1 MNSAPAYMIAVQLY
15 VVNNVPR
22 RLSMKRASVTA
33 GILLL
38 ATTAAFGA
46 TAPPFT
52 IVSRQVFTLSDKFM
66 CQTGPALE
74 FETTVNDRS
83 VIYYTSL
90 VNTRWVIARLDP
102 AGATTEHLW
111 FGLIRSEPLVSVI
124 DRPFDQTRDSG
135 PCQWIDTPEVKL

>member
-1 MNSAPAYMIAVQLY
+1 
-15 VVNNVPR
+15 
-22 RLSMKRASVTA
+22 MKRASVTA

-83 VIYYTSL
+83 VIFYTSL
-90 VNTRWVIARLDP
+90 VNTRWVIVRLDP
-102 AGATTEHLW
+102 AGTTTEHLW
-111 FGLIRSEPLVSVI
+111 FGLVQSEPLVSVI
-124 DRPFDQTRDSG
+124 DHPFSRTRDSG
-135 PCQWIDTPEVKL
+135 PCQWIDTEDTHITRTHGRD